1 MNKRENYKEEME
13 EIIDLRNQGF
23 KLDEIAEITGIP
35 KGTISCR
42 LSRLKASGAGMEK
55 KEKGESNAAEVKE
68 KTLDDFAPRDI
79 FKHLHKLGYRLE
91 GKVYMMTK
99 QYVNIQS
106 IINE

>member
-1 MNKRENYKEEME
+1 MKSKDYDKEMAEIHDLLGQGYKLSEV
-13 EIIDLRNQGF
+13 
-23 KLDEIAEITGIP
+23 AEITGVSR
-35 KGTISCR
+35 GTISCR
-42 LSRLKASGAGMEK
+42 LSREKARAK
-55 KEKGESNAAEVKE
+55 KEAVVGPKTPDAIVKE